1 MEIVRPHTPFSHKSW
16 KLPVSADRVGSSH
29 EHQREGFDYV
39 DSFTRGY
46 STGKHDGTL
55 AGLLIGTIAGIA
67 VAMMLST
74 MI

>member
-1 MEIVRPHTPFSHKSW
+1 MEIVRPHTPFSPKDW
-16 KLPVSADRVGSSH
+16 KLSIPVDRADYSPEQQG
-29 EHQREGFDYV
+29 EGFDYV

-55 AGLLIGTIAGIA
+55 AGLLIGTIAGVA
-67 VAMMLST
+67 VAVVLSV